1 MSKTILFV
9 KYLKNISNFINS
21 LLEENLN
28 KLNFKNFSNL
38 LKNNKIILTFVA
50 VLVIFL
56 SYLLIPSFY
65 TKSDI
70 LIKFETE
77 LRKKLDLNFKFS
89 QIIKYNFFP
98 KPHFTIKESIITN
111 QYDEISKINE
121 LKIFISIDNLFSLE
135 KIKIKD
141 LIFEKANFNFNK
153 DNYNFFLDLL
163 NKNFK
168 GGNLTIK
175 NSNIFFRNSLNEVL
189 FINKI
194 LRMKFYYEPKELENI
209 LYSDNEIFNVPFSIK
224 SFFNTDKSK
233 LFSVINLNLMK
244 LQIENELSFEDKK
257 KIGKS
262 KIILNKLKQNAE
274 YQIEKNSFNFHIFD
288 KSDQPNITYKG
299 KFNLKPFYA
308 DLDGDLDEINLSYLL
323 GSNAV
328 VAELLKT
335 EIFNNK
341 NIDFKLNI
349 NADKIYNNANFIKL
363 NLKSKI
369 QEGLIDTDSTKFR
382 WKNYVNFEIKES
394 LIYVKDGE
402 LVLDGKLKININ
414 ELNEVYKFLL
424 TPKNHRNKIKQID
437 FNFIYNFDKKT
448 AELKDIKIDSKIN
461 QNVNKILNNII
472 LKKEN
477 LKNKVYFKK
486 LLNQAIKS
494 YSG

>member
-244 LQIENELSFEDKK
+244 LQIENELSFVEKK
-257 KIGKS
+257 K
-262 KIILNKLKQNAE
+262 
-274 YQIEKNSFNFHIFD
+274 
-288 KSDQPNITYKG
+288 
-299 KFNLKPFYA
+299 
-308 DLDGDLDEINLSYLL
+308 
-323 GSNAV
+323 
-328 VAELLKT
+328 
-335 EIFNNK
+335 
-341 NIDFKLNI
+341 
-349 NADKIYNNANFIKL
+349 
-363 NLKSKI
+363 
-369 QEGLIDTDSTKFR
+369 
-382 WKNYVNFEIKES
+382 
-394 LIYVKDGE
+394 
-402 LVLDGKLKININ
+402 
-414 ELNEVYKFLL
+414 
-424 TPKNHRNKIKQID
+424 
-437 FNFIYNFDKKT
+437 
-448 AELKDIKIDSKIN
+448 
-461 QNVNKILNNII
+461 
-472 LKKEN
+472 
-477 LKNKVYFKK
+477 
-486 LLNQAIKS
+486 
-494 YSG
+494 